1 MSNEFEKEVL
11 SAEEIKNLDDALK
24 SNENIALPE
33 GLSPEN
39 IEKMLLEERNEVTAE
54 ITPIPKKKSYKKRI
68 AAFASAAA
76 VFVVAVVGVFAVK
89 PWEKQPVKPAE
100 PTANNTP
107 AVNENEYA
115 EIELMFKDYSEKY
128 KKEENSFR
136 YTADGLFD
144 GFGAKNES
152 AVVMD
157 SATSGAAPS
166 AGNTNGNYVELK
178 SSYGKTNEQVA
189 GVSEADIIKN
199 DGKYLYSV
207 AAQNVE
213 WDKFYREM
221 DRYNAYLSGDEQTT
235 VFSGQT
241 SPGYNPQAKDDVAET
256 VTEDPNEYKVQTE
269 LPTLVY
275 NCAVTIFEPTQD
287 GKFNHVS
294 TVNITENEENIYY
307 MSIKELYVSGDRLI
321 ALVECSTV
329 DERSA
334 ESYRRIYYGYNN
346 DIITMAVCFDI
357 SDRSN
362 PTEMWR
368 TYQDGTYISS
378 RLIGEQLVMMS
389 TYGVDLNCD
398 EEEVVENCV
407 PMYGTDMGNYARVPC
422 DCICIMEEIYDTR
435 YLVAST
441 LDIKDVNTVKTQ
453 AVLGAGEDVY
463 CTTETLYATSTA
475 YERDTVKAEVFGYS
489 EAKTQIY
496 KFDIRDFD
504 VKYLGN
510 TTVNGTALNQ
520 FSMDEHNG
528 YLRIATTTG
537 NWGDSLTNQVYV
549 LDNSLQIVGEIT
561 GIAKGETIKSV
572 RFTGDTGY
580 VVTFEQT
587 DPLFVIDLADPVN
600 PVTKGELKI
609 PGFSA
614 YLHPAGDGLLLGVGV
629 DGDENGQN
637 GGMKVSLFD
646 VSDPQNPV
654 ECDKV
659 TVSAPQSENR
669 YTYLQSDAYYN
680 HKAMCWDADSST
692 MYVPY
697 TEMID
702 VYTTTGYE
710 NIHYGNILAVKVDTV
725 NKKLVSDGSYKVL
738 TSDNKSYSSFCRVT
752 YIDNVIMG
760 YVQGDNTFYSFDK
773 ATKDYLDKT
782 QSG

>member
-1 MSNEFEKEVL
+1 MNNEFEKEIL
-11 SAEEIKNLDDALK
+11 SEDEAKRINDALK
-24 SNENIALPE
+24 NNENITLPE
-33 GLSPEN
+33 KLSAEN
-39 IEKMLLEERNEVTAE
+39 IEKMLLEDSSIQTAE
-54 ITPIPKKKSYKKRI
+54 IVPVTKKKSYKKQI
-68 AAFASAAA
+68 TAFASAAA
-76 VFVVAVVGVFAVK
+76 VFVVAVVSIFAIK
-89 PWEKQPVKPAE
+89 PWEKESVKPAE
-100 PTANNTP
+100 STPDKTPT
-107 AVNENEYA
+107 VNEYA
-115 EIELMFKDYSEKY
+115 EIEQMFKGYSEKY

-136 YTADGLFD
+136 YMTDSLFD

-152 AVVMD
+152 AVIMD

-166 AGNTNGNYVELK
+166 AGNTNGSYVELK
-178 SSYGKTNEQVA
+178 GGYGKTNEQVS

-199 DGKYLYSV
+199 DGRYLYSV
-207 AAQNVE
+207 ASQNVD
-213 WDKFYREM
+213 WDKFYREI
-221 DRYNAYLSGDEQTT
+221 DSYNAYLSGDEETT
-235 VFSGQT
+235 AFSGQI
-241 SPGYNPQAKDDVAET
+241 SPGYNPQAKDDATEV

-269 LPTLVY
+269 FPTLAY
-275 NCAVTIFEPTQD
+275 NCAITIVEPLKN
-287 GKFNHVS
+287 GKFNHIS
-294 TVNITENEENIYY
+294 TVNITENEDNIYY
-307 MSIKELYVSGDRLI
+307 MSIRELYVSGDRLV
-321 ALVECSTV
+321 ALVECSV
-329 DERSA
+329 IDEMTPENYKRL
-334 ESYRRIYYGYNN
+334 YYGYTNGN
-346 DIITMAVCFDI
+346 TITMAVCFDI
-357 SDRSN
+357 SDRAN
-362 PTEMWR
+362 PVEMWR

-378 RLIGEQLVMMS
+378 RLIGEQLVVMS
-389 TYGVDLNCD
+389 TYGVDISD
-398 EEEVVENCV
+398 EEEAVVENCV
-407 PMYGTDMGNYARVPC
+407 PMYGTDMGTYARIPC

-441 LDIKDVNTVKTQ
+441 LDIRDVSTVKTQ

-463 CTTETLYATSTA
+463 CTPETLYATSTT

-510 TTVNGTALNQ
+510 ATVKGTALNQ

-537 NWGDSLTNQVYV
+537 NWGDSLENQVYV

-587 DPLFVIDLADPVN
+587 DPLFVLDLSDPAS
-600 PVTKGELKI
+600 PVIRGELKI

-614 YLHPAGDGLLLGVGV
+614 YLHPVGDGLLLGVGA

-637 GGMKVSLFD
+637 GGIKVSLFD

-659 TVSAPQSENR
+659 TVSAPQGENR
-669 YTYLQSDAYYN
+669 YTYLQSEAYYN
-680 HKAMCWDADSST
+680 HKAMCWDEEGSV

-697 TEMID
+697 EEMID

-710 NIHYGNILAVKVDTV
+710 NIRYGNILAVKVDVV
-725 NKKLVSDGSYKVL
+725 NKKLSSDGSCKVL
-738 TSDNKSYSSFCRVT
+738 TSDTESYSSFARVT
-752 YIDNVIMG
+752 YINNIVFG
-760 YVQGDNTFYSFDK
+760 YVQDVNTFYSFDR
-773 ATKDYLDKT
+773 TTTEYLDKIKA
-782 QSG
+782 G

>member
-1 MSNEFEKEVL
+1 MSNEFEKEAL
-11 SAEEIKNLDDALK
+11 NSEELKSLDDALK
-24 SNENIALPE
+24 SNENITLPE
-33 GLSPEN
+33 SLSPEN
-39 IEKMLLEERNEVTAE
+39 IEKMLLADRSEKTAE
-54 ITPIPKKKSYKKRI
+54 ITPIPKKKSYKKQI
-68 AAFASAAA
+68 AALVSAAA
-76 VFVVAVVGVFAVK
+76 VFVVAVVGAFALK
-89 PWEKQPVKPAE
+89 PWEKQPVKPSE
-100 PTANNTP
+100 PAANNTP
-107 AVNENEYA
+107 AVNDYA
-115 EIELMFKDYSEKY
+115 EIELMFKEYSEKY

-144 GFGAKNES
+144 NFGAKNES
-152 AVVMD
+152 AVIMD
-157 SATSGAAPS
+157 SAASAAAPS
-166 AGNTNGNYVELK
+166 SGNTNGSYVELK
-178 SSYGKTNEQVA
+178 GGYGKTNEQVA

-199 DGKYLYSV
+199 DGRYLYSV
-207 AAQNVE
+207 ASQNVD
-213 WDKFYREM
+213 WDKFYREI
-221 DRYNAYLSGDEQTT
+221 DSYNAYLNGDEETT
-235 VFSGQT
+235 AFSGQT
-241 SPGYNPQAKDDVAET
+241 SPGYNPQAKDDAAEI
-256 VTEDPNEYKVQTE
+256 VTEDSNEYKVQTE
-269 LPTLVY
+269 PPTLMY
-275 NCAVTIFEPTQD
+275 NCAVTIFEPSQD

-294 TVNITENEENIYY
+294 TVNITENEDNIYY

-329 DERSA
+329 DEMTP
-334 ESYRRIYYGYNN
+334 ESYKYLYYGRTNVN
-346 DIITMAVCFDI
+346 TITMAVCFDI
-357 SDRSN
+357 ADRSK
-362 PTEMWR
+362 PVEMWR

-389 TYGVDLNCD
+389 TYGVNLNED
-398 EEEVVENCV
+398 EQKVVENCV

-441 LDIKDVNTVKTQ
+441 LDIKDINTVKTQ

-463 CTTETLYATSTA
+463 CTTETLYATSTS

-496 KFDIRDFD
+496 KFDIRGFD

-549 LDNSLQIVGEIT
+549 LDESLQVVGEIT

-587 DPLFVIDLADPVN
+587 DPLFVIDLTDPAN
-600 PVTKGELKI
+600 PAIKGELKI

-629 DGDENGQN
+629 DGDEKGQN
-637 GGMKVSLFD
+637 GGMKISLFD

-654 ECDKV
+654 ECDKI
-659 TVSAPQSENR
+659 TVDAPQSENR

-680 HKAMCWDADSST
+680 HKAMCWDAESST

-697 TEMID
+697 AEMID
-702 VYTTTGYE
+702 IYTTTGYE
-710 NIHYGNILAVKVDTV
+710 NIHYGNILAVKVDGV
-725 NKKLVSDGSYKVL
+725 NKKLVSDGAYKVL
-738 TSDNKSYSSFCRVT
+738 TSDGASYSSICRVT

-760 YVQGDNTFYSFDK
+760 YVQDANTFYSFDK
-773 ATKDYLDKT
+773 VTKNYLDK
-782 QSG
+782 SIIN

>member
-1 MSNEFEKEVL
+1 MSSEFEKEVL
-11 SAEEIKNLDDALK
+11 NAEELKKLDDALK
-24 SNENIALPE
+24 KTENITLPDS
-33 GLSPEN
+33 LSPEN
-39 IEKMLLEERNEVTAE
+39 IEKMIVADRSEKAAE
-54 ITPIPKKKSYKKRI
+54 ITPIPKKKSYKKQI
-68 AAFASAAA
+68 TALVSAAA
-76 VFVVAVVGVFAVK
+76 VFVVAVVSIFAVK
-89 PWEKQPVKPAE
+89 PWEKEVVKPAAPNANDT
-100 PTANNTP
+100 PT
-107 AVNENEYA
+107 VNEYA

-136 YTADGLFD
+136 DMADGF
-144 GFGAKNES
+144 FGVKNES
-152 AVVMD
+152 AVIMD
-157 SATSGAAPS
+157 SATTGAAPS
-166 AGNTNGNYVELK
+166 AGNTNGSYIELK
-178 SSYGKTNEQVA
+178 SSYGKTNEQVV

-199 DGKYLYSV
+199 DGRYLYSV
-207 AAQNVE
+207 ASQNVD

-221 DRYNAYLSGDEQTT
+221 DRYRAYLSGDEETT
-235 VFSGQT
+235 ASVGQST
-241 SPGYNPQAKDDVAET
+241 PGYNPQAKDDVAEA
-256 VTEDPNEYKVQTE
+256 VAEDPNEYKVQTTMPVLE
-269 LPTLVY
+269 YDCALTVIETLQ
-275 NCAVTIFEPTQD
+275 N
-287 GKFNHVS
+287 GKFNHIS

-307 MSIKELYVSGDRLI
+307 MTIQELYVSGDRLI
-321 ALVECSTV
+321 ALVECSTM
-329 DERSA
+329 DDMTA
-334 ESYRRIYYGYNN
+334 ENAKLYYGGS
-346 DIITMAVCFDI
+346 DKQLAMAVCFDI

-368 TYQDGTYISS
+368 TYQDGSYISS
-378 RLIGEQLVMMS
+378 RLIGDQLVMMS
-389 TYGVDLNCD
+389 TYGVDLSGD
-398 EEEVVENCV
+398 EEDVVENCV

-441 LDIKDVNTVKTQ
+441 LDIKDINTVKTQ

-463 CTTETLYATSTA
+463 CTTETLYVTSTA

-496 KFDIRDFD
+496 KFDIRNFD

-510 TTVNGTALNQ
+510 ATVNGTALNQ
-520 FSMDEHNG
+520 FSMDEYNG

-549 LDNSLQIVGEIT
+549 LDNSLQIVGEII

-587 DPLFVIDLADPVN
+587 DPLFVIDLADPNN
-600 PVTKGELKI
+600 PVIKGELKI

-629 DGDENGQN
+629 VGDENGQN
-637 GGMKVSLFD
+637 GGMKISLFD

-659 TVSAPQSENR
+659 TVAAPQSENR
-669 YTYLQSDAYYN
+669 YTYLQSDAYYT
-680 HKAMCWDADSST
+680 HKAMCWDAESST

-697 TEMID
+697 AEMID
-702 VYTTTGYE
+702 IYTTTGYQ
-710 NIHYGNILAVKVDTV
+710 NIHYGNILAVKVDGV
-725 NKKLVSDGSYKVL
+725 NKKLVSDGAYKVL
-738 TSDNKSYSSFCRVT
+738 TSDGASYSSICRVT

-760 YVQGDNTFYSFDK
+760 YVQDENTFYSFDK
-773 ATKDYLDKT
+773 TTKEYLDKST
-782 QSG
+782 IN